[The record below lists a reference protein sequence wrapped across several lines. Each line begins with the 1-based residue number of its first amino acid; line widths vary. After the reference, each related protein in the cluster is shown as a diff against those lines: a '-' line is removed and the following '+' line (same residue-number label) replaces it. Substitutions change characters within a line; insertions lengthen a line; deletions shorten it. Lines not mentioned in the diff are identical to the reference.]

1 MIALDDSE
9 KISINEVLE
18 VLIDVRTLQV
28 HVVSIHRVSNLLQ

>member
-9 KISINEVLE
+9 NISINEVLE

-28 HVVSIHRVSNLLQ
+28 RVVSIHKVSNLLQ